1 MTLARR
7 GSHSVGGVLATL
19 CSRTLFAWFSPRFG
33 PRGLSRRG
41 HDYANEVIRVHVDE
55 LSGKPVGKRIQAY
68 RERRGMSRPVL
79 AGLVGRTP
87 DWLKKVERGHLLPPR
102 LEMLVKLADALG
114 LHDVAALTGDQ
125 AATVSAAR
133 REGHEAVPAIRE
145 AIEETV
151 LVVDREQHY
160 DVGDLVDR
168 AVYAWRVW
176 HTSATPRADVGR
188 VLPSLLRDAR
198 RAARV
203 LTGPDRRTA
212 NTALVAAYALA
223 EQALAWVSD
232 SALLRLSADRCMTAA
247 EQADDPVS
255 LAAAAW
261 VVGNVWRSTGREDDA
276 LQLAVGAADVL
287 EPYLGGG
294 DDATRAL
301 WGACRLHAAITAAR
315 LGREGDAFRYLD
327 DADTMVPR
335 LPGGY
340 AHPWTLFGR
349 PNTDLTGVSVA
360 VDLRKGGTAL
370 DKAEAVDPDVI
381 PSRDRQARLWLE
393 TARAYA
399 QRRDYTGALHTLQR
413 ATAASTE
420 SMRCHPLSRGLAA
433 ELVTSGGR
441 LIQREARSLASQL
454 GVLT

>member
-1 MTLARR
+1 MILVTKARFPAAFVK
-7 GSHSVGGVLATL
+7 GT
-19 CSRTLFAWFSPRFG
+19 TP
-33 PRGLSRRG
+33 
-41 HDYANEVIRVHVDE
+41 ANEVIRVQVDE
-55 LSGKPVGKRIQAY
+55 LAGKPVGERIQAH

-79 AGLVGRTP
+79 AGLVGRSP

-102 LEMLVKLADALG
+102 LDMLVKLAGALG

-125 AATVSAAR
+125 GIVVSAAR
-133 REGHEAVPAIRE
+133 HGSHEAVPAIRE
-145 AIEETV
+145 AIEEAV
-151 LVVDREQHY
+151 LVVDRDAHY
-160 DVGDLVDR
+160 DAGDLVDR
-168 AVYAWRVW
+168 AAYAWRVW
-176 HTSATPRADVGR
+176 HTSATPRGDVGR

-198 RAARV
+198 RAVRV
-203 LTGPDRRTA
+203 LTGRERRTA
-212 NTALVAAYALA
+212 STALVAAYALA

-232 SALLRLSADRCMTAA
+232 SALLWLSADRCMTAA

-261 VVGNVWRSTGREDDA
+261 VVGNVWRATGREDDA
-276 LQLAVGAADVL
+276 LHLALGAADVL
-287 EPYLGGG
+287 QAHLNGE
-294 DDATRAL
+294 DDTARAL

-335 LPGGY
+335 LPDDY

-349 PNTDLTGVSVA
+349 ANTDVTGVSVA

-370 DKAEAVDPDVI
+370 DKADAVDPDAI
-381 PSRDRQARLWLE
+381 PSQDRQARLWLE

-413 ATAASTE
+413 ATSASAE
-420 SMRCHPLSRGLAA
+420 SMRCHPVSRGLAA
-433 ELVTSGGR
+433 ELVTSGSR
-441 LIQREARSLASQL
+441 LIEREARILASRL
-454 GVLT
+454 GVLG

>member
-1 MTLARR
+1 M
-7 GSHSVGGVLATL
+7 
-19 CSRTLFAWFSPRFG
+19 
-33 PRGLSRRG
+33 
-41 HDYANEVIRVHVDE
+41 HVDE
-55 LSGKPVGKRIQAY
+55 LAGKPVGERIQAH
-68 RERRGMSRPVL
+68 RERRGLSRPVL
-79 AGLVGRTP
+79 AGLVGRSP

-102 LEMLVKLADALG
+102 LEMLVKLAEALG
-114 LHDVAALTGDQ
+114 LHDVTALTGDHG
-125 AATVSAAR
+125 ASISASR
-133 REGHEAVPAIRE
+133 REGHDAVPAVRE
-145 AIEETV
+145 AIEETT
-151 LVVDREQHY
+151 LMVDRDTHY
-160 DVGDLVDR
+160 DAGDLVDR
-168 AVYAWRVW
+168 AAYAWHVW

-203 LTGPDRRTA
+203 LSGQDRRTV

-223 EQALAWVSD
+223 EQLLAWVSD
-232 SALLRLSADRCMTAA
+232 SALLWLSADRCMTAA

-261 VVGNVWRSTGREDDA
+261 VVGNVWRATGREEDA
-276 LQLAVGAADVL
+276 LRLAVDAAEVL
-287 EPYLGGG
+287 DPYLGGH
-294 DDATRAL
+294 DDNTRAL
-301 WGACRLHAAITAAR
+301 WGACKLHAAITAAR
-315 LGREGDAFRYLD
+315 LGREGDAFRFLD

-335 LPGGY
+335 LPDNY

-349 PNTDLTGVSVA
+349 PNTDLTGVSVT

-393 TARAYA
+393 TSRAYA

-413 ATAASTE
+413 ATAASVE

-433 ELVTSGGR
+433 ELVTVGGR
-441 LIQREARSLASQL
+441 LIERDARGLASQL

>member
-1 MTLARR
+1 M
-7 GSHSVGGVLATL
+7 
-19 CSRTLFAWFSPRFG
+19 
-33 PRGLSRRG
+33 
-41 HDYANEVIRVHVDE
+41 HVDE
-55 LSGKPVGKRIQAY
+55 LAGKPVGERIQAY

-79 AGLVGRTP
+79 AGLVGRSP

-114 LHDVAALTGDQ
+114 LHDVTALTGDQ
-125 AATVSAAR
+125 AVTVSAVR

-145 AIEETV
+145 AIEETI
-151 LVVDREQHY
+151 LVVDREMHH
-160 DVGDLVDR
+160 DVTDLVDR
-168 AVYAWRVW
+168 AAYAWRVW

-232 SALLRLSADRCMTAA
+232 SALLWMSADRCMTAA

-261 VVGNVWRSTGREDDA
+261 VVGNVWRATGREEDA
-276 LQLAVGAADVL
+276 LRLAVDAAAVL
-287 EPYLGGG
+287 APYLDG
-294 DDATRAL
+294 DDDTIRAL

-327 DADTMVPR
+327 DADTIVTR
-335 LPGGY
+335 LPPGGY

-349 PNTDLTGVSVA
+349 ANTDLTGVSVA
-360 VDLRKGGTAL
+360 VDLRKSGTAL
-370 DKAEAVDPDVI
+370 DKADAVDPDVI
-381 PSRDRQARLWLE
+381 PSRDRRARLWLE

-441 LIQREARSLASQL
+441 LIQKEAQSLASQL

>member
-1 MTLARR
+1 MI
-7 GSHSVGGVLATL
+7 G
-19 CSRTLFAWFSPRFG
+19 
-33 PRGLSRRG
+33 
-41 HDYANEVIRVHVDE
+41 VHVNDFA
-55 LSGKPVGKRIQAY
+55 GKPVGERIQAY

-79 AGLVGRTP
+79 AGLVGRSP

-102 LEMLVKLADALG
+102 LEMLVKLADVLG
-114 LHDVAALTGDQ
+114 LHDVAALIGDQ
-125 AATVSAAR
+125 SITVTATL

-151 LVVDREQHY
+151 LVVDREIHY
-160 DVGDLVDR
+160 EADNLVDR
-168 AVYAWRVW
+168 AAYAWRVW
-176 HTSATPRADVGR
+176 HSSSAPRADMGR
-188 VLPSLLRDAR
+188 LLPPLLRDAR

-203 LTGPDRRTA
+203 LTGTERRTA
-212 NTALVAAYALA
+212 NAALVASYALA

-232 SALLRLSADRCMTAA
+232 SALLWLSADRCMAAA

-276 LQLAVGAADVL
+276 LRLAMNAADVL
-287 EPYLGGG
+287 EPYLGGE
-294 DDATRAL
+294 DDNTRAL

-315 LGREGDAFRYLD
+315 LGREGDAFRFLD
-327 DADTMVPR
+327 DADAMVPR
-335 LPGGY
+335 LPSDY

-349 PNTDLTGVSVA
+349 SNTDLTGVSVA

-370 DKAEAVDPDVI
+370 DKAEAVDPDRI

-393 TARAYA
+393 TARAYV
-399 QRRDYTGALHTLQR
+399 QRRDHISALHTLQR

-420 SMRCHPLSRGLAA
+420 SMRCHPLSRNLAA
-433 ELVTSGGR
+433 ELVTSGNR
-441 LIQREARSLASQL
+441 LIEREASDLAARL